1 MQVKFHDL
9 RKGHPLALKK
19 IKFKREIMSE
29 YQLKSIEKNAIYL
42 RFLNL
47 EANNLFYLLFCQ

>member
-9 RKGHPLALKK
+9 RNGHPLALKK
-19 IKFKREIMSE
+19 IKFKREILSE
-29 YQLKSIEKNAIYL
+29 YQIQSIEKNATYL

-47 EANNLFYLLFCQ
+47 EISNLFYLLFCQ